1 MNIYRYFNSPDVAAH
16 LRKIEHPFTA
26 AEAAYV
32 VNECLFATLEEK
44 IAAWN
49 EIIATYP
56 DHSMA
61 QRPHMDAVDSFHTF
75 LKQYIAI
82 QKKKLALFMEADNC
96 LYDFSYDR
104 TEPEQKRMESDQLFR
119 SAEDCIAYCKEEF
132 SEDADRH
139 IRIRK
144 RRITDSTK
152 PCYRRS
158 SLLLSSDFLPIDVEV
173 DNLSDQESKINDAF
187 DAMWFFFPVPF
198 RRGDLVID
206 RATYGAAANPMVIGD
221 FPIWYAA
228 DCIRNGM
235 LLTSPDLAKKDAR
248 IGRYKKS
255 GDNSDMTALCYYVS
269 DDCNLWSDYIGNY
282 LHFEYYDAPLQGR
295 HQLLKPFG
303 AFLAGTI
310 GPELLCNSYCQI
322 HKQIELE
329 TMETASKWY
338 AKEALKNAGVLD
350 DTAEY

>member
-1 MNIYRYFNSPDVAAH
+1 MNVYQFFNSPDVAEH

-32 VNECLFATLEEK
+32 VNECLYATLEEK

-49 EIIATYP
+49 EIIVTYP
-56 DHSMA
+56 DHSME

-82 QKKKLALFMEADNC
+82 QKKMLSLFMEANNC
-96 LYDFSYDR
+96 VYDCSYDSIYSD
-104 TEPEQKRMESDQLFR
+104 EKRVQNDQLFH
-119 SAEDCIAYCKEEF
+119 SVEDCIAYCKKEF
-132 SEDADRH
+132 SGDSVRNIIIH
-139 IRIRK
+139 K
-144 RRITDSTK
+144 RCLTLGTEHRYHTDQM
-152 PCYRRS
+152 
-158 SLLLSSDFLPIDVEV
+158 LLSSDFQAVNVFIS
-173 DNLSDQESKINDAF
+173 NLADDEKKINYAF
-187 DAMWFFFPVPF
+187 EAMWFYFPVPF
-198 RRGDLVID
+198 RRGDIVID
-206 RATYGAAANPMVIGD
+206 RATYGAAAKPMVIGD
-221 FPIWYAA
+221 LPIWYAA

-248 IGRYKKS
+248 IERYKNS

-282 LHFEYYDAPLQGR
+282 LHFEYYDEPLQGR

-310 GPELLCNSYCQI
+310 DPELLCNSYCQL

-329 TMETASKWY
+329 TMKTASKWY
-338 AKEALKNAGVLD
+338 EKEALKNAGVLD
-350 DTAEY
+350 DTAED